1 MSDEK
6 MTLAEKL
13 RAKKAAEEAAGETE
27 KPMTLAEKLR
37 AKKEAAEA
45 EGTTEKPMTLAEK
58 LRAKKEAAE
67 AEGKPMTLAER
78 LKAQHGDDA
87 EDDDAGD
94 DLPEE
99 EATELEAAVSEAEG
113 KFQALIKK
121 VKLSDLASN
130 ITTLGATTTS
140 LPADIQAVRDRG
152 YVYRSY
158 LEYKVDVL
166 SEQWKDMDE
175 DLKAWVDNESKEL
188 EDDLEQVQGLVE
200 RLTGAG
206 LTTSA
211 QMLLK
216 RTQSAIEVLEE
227 KIEAAEEHIED
238 QYETVQREVDNTK
251 RQLTEINWVMDMKD
265 EASFDFGAAEEVF
278 LVAKAEWD
286 DGKDKPDGLIFLTN
300 QRLVFEQKEKTGK
313 RFGMFGG
320 KEAHGI
326 LWETPIS
333 TVEDVTAAN
342 KGFLG
347 GKDMVNLTL
356 GSGAPFANITVEVK
370 GGVASKFW
378 AKQIK
383 RMATGNAE
391 DERAIEPD
399 PEMIERLKNA
409 PTDCHVCGGKLPQI
423 VEGQSEVEC
432 PYCGASI
439 RI

>member
-1 MSDEK
+1 MSDDN
-6 MTLAEKL
+6 
-13 RAKKAAEEAAGETE
+13 
-27 KPMTLAEKLR
+27 MTLAEKLR

-45 EGTTEKPMTLAEK
+45 AGEVEKPMTLAEK

-78 LKAQHGDDA
+78 LKAQHGEEEDI
-87 EDDDAGD
+87 EDDDGD

-99 EATELEAAVSEAEG
+99 EATELESAISEAES
-113 KFQALIKK
+113 KFKELISK
-121 VKLSDLASN
+121 VKLSDLASD
-130 ITTLGATTTS
+130 ISQLGNDVTE
-140 LPADIQAVRDRG
+140 LPSAIEAVRDRG
-152 YVYRSY
+152 YAYRSY

-166 SEQWKDMDE
+166 EEQWKDMDE
-175 DLKAWVDNESKEL
+175 DLNEWVENESEEL
-188 EDDLEQVQGLVE
+188 EDELEQVEKLVE
-200 RLTGAG
+200 RLTEAG
-206 LTTSA
+206 ITTRA
-211 QMLLK
+211 QRLLG

-238 QYETVQREVDNTK
+238 QYETIQREVDNTK
-251 RQLTEINWVMDMKD
+251 RQLNEINWIMDMKE

-286 DGKDKPDGLIFLTN
+286 DGKDKPDGLIFLTS

-320 KEAHGI
+320 KETQDV
-326 LWETPIS
+326 LWETPID
-333 TVEDVTAAN
+333 TVEDAMASN
-342 KGFLG
+342 KGLLG
-347 GKDMVNLTL
+347 GKDMVTLKL
-356 GSGAPFANITVEVK
+356 GSGAPYAEIVVEVK

-399 PEMIERLKNA
+399 PEMVERLKNA
-409 PTDCHVCGGKLPQI
+409 PTDCHVCGGKLPKI

-432 PYCGASI
+432 QYCGATI

>member
-1 MSDEK
+1 MSDEN

-13 RAKKAAEEAAGETE
+13 RAKKAAQEAAGEAE

-37 AKKEAAEA
+37 AKKAAQ
-45 EGTTEKPMTLAEK
+45 
-58 LRAKKEAAE
+58 E

-78 LKAQHGDDA
+78 LKAQHGED
-87 EDDDAGD
+87 EDDDEGD
-94 DLPEE
+94 ELPEE
-99 EATELEAAVSEAEG
+99 EAAELETAVSEAES
-113 KFQALIKK
+113 KFKELIRK
-121 VKLSDLASN
+121 VKLSDLASSIAQLGN
-130 ITTLGATTTS
+130 DTTE
-140 LPADIQAVRDRG
+140 LPSAIEAVRDRG
-152 YVYRSY
+152 YAYRSY

-166 SEQWKDMDE
+166 EEQWKDMDE
-175 DLKAWVDNESKEL
+175 DLTNWVENESQEL
-188 EDDLEQVQGLVE
+188 EDDLEHVEKLVE

-206 LTTSA
+206 ITAGA
-211 QMLLK
+211 QRLLG

-238 QYETVQREVDNTK
+238 QYESIQREVDNTK
-251 RQLTEINWVMDMKD
+251 RQLNEMNWIVDMKE

-300 QRLVFEQKEKTGK
+300 HRLVFEQKEKTGK

-320 KEAHGI
+320 KETQDI
-326 LWETPIS
+326 LWEVPIDS
-333 TVEDVTAAN
+333 VEDAIPTN
-342 KGFLG
+342 KGLLG
-347 GKDMVNLTL
+347 GKDMVTL
-356 GSGAPFANITVEVK
+356 KLGAGAPYAEIVVEVK

-399 PEMIERLKNA
+399 PEMIQRLQNA
-409 PTDCHVCGGKLPQI
+409 PTDCHVCGGKLPKI

-432 PYCGASI
+432 MYCGASI